1 MMKSCCFIGHNSI
14 PISLLMRI
22 KALNVIEELI
32 DQGVTDFYAA
42 GTVGWDM
49 ICEKAFIR
57 LREEYPQIKLHL
69 ILSQYKKSRM
79 KKKSKD
85 PNKNFGAV
93 LSSSDGVEF
102 EFVEGCLTKRMA
114 KIVELS
120 DCCLCYYEKIAS
132 SSSTALTIRL
142 AEKKGI
148 KIVNLAE

>member
-1 MMKSCCFIGHNSI
+1 
-14 PISLLMRI
+14 
-22 KALNVIEELI
+22 
-32 DQGVTDFYAA
+32 
-42 GTVGWDM
+42 
-49 ICEKAFIR
+49 
-57 LREEYPQIKLHL
+57 
-69 ILSQYKKSRM
+69 M

-102 EFVEGCLTKRMA
+102 VEGCLTKRMA

-120 DCCLCYYEKIAS
+120 DCCLCYFEKIAS

>member
-1 MMKSCCFIGHNSI
+1 MIKSCCFIGHNSI
-14 PISLLMRI
+14 PISLIMRL
-22 KALNVIEELI
+22 KAISALEDLI

-42 GTVGWDM
+42 GIVGWDM
-49 ICEKAFIR
+49 ICEKAFLR
-57 LREEYPQIKLHL
+57 LREEYPQITLHL
-69 ILSQYKKSRM
+69 LLSQYKKSRM
-79 KKKSKD
+79 KNRNKD

-102 EFVEGCLTKRMA
+102 DFVEGCLTKRMA

-148 KIVNLAE
+148 KIINLS

>member
-1 MMKSCCFIGHNSI
+1 MIKSCCFIGHNSI
-14 PISLLMRI
+14 PISLIMRL
-22 KALNVIEELI
+22 KAISALEDLI

-42 GTVGWDM
+42 GIVGWDM
-49 ICEKAFIR
+49 ICEKAFLR

-69 ILSQYKKSRM
+69 LLSQYKKSRM
-79 KKKSKD
+79 KNRNKD

-102 EFVEGCLTKRMA
+102 DFVEGCLTKRMA

-148 KIVNLAE
+148 KIINLS

>member
-1 MMKSCCFIGHNSI
+1 MIKSCCFIGHNSI
-14 PISLLMRI
+14 PISLIMRL
-22 KALNVIEELI
+22 KAISAMEDLI

-42 GTVGWDM
+42 GIVGWDM
-49 ICEKAFIR
+49 ICEKAFLR

-69 ILSQYKKSRM
+69 LLSQYKKSRM
-79 KKKSKD
+79 KNRNKD

-102 EFVEGCLTKRMA
+102 DFVEGCLTKRMA

-148 KIVNLAE
+148 KIINLS